1 MTTEFLVAV
10 LQTVIALTILNVW
23 LARFGRESPYRGG
36 GAATMREEFAV
47 YGLPNWSVLAVG
59 GAKVALA
66 LFLLA
71 GLWIDSLTR
80 PAAIGLAVFM
90 LGAVWMHVRVGDP
103 PTRSVPAASL
113 LGMAIVT
120 FLLA

>member
-1 MTTEFLVAV
+1 MTTGILLVV

-23 LARFGRESPYRGG
+23 MARFGRASPYRGG
-36 GAATMREEFAV
+36 GAANMREEFAE
-47 YGLPNWSVLAVG
+47 YGLPGWTVRAVG

-66 LFLLA
+66 LCLLA

-80 PAAIGLAVFM
+80 PAAFGIAVFM
-90 LGAVWMHVRVGDP
+90 LAAVGMHVRVGDP
-103 PTRSVPAASL
+103 PIRSVPAATL
-113 LGMAIVT
+113 LGLTIVT